1 MYYLM
6 NWPTFG
12 CCLVVKSYCLRTVQR
27 FQRWQLRE
35 ELACHSGHCH
45 HSSSVNQPV
54 FLLTLRSVPAR
65 QTLWSGLL
73 QWPAQAKENSVMKHT
88 YMLCKFCHRHHHSAS
103 RLRGHVCRIR
113 MENEQRKLTWKGQ
126 SNKYYQPV
134 RWPVLDT
141 GVVARL
147 SAAHL
152 GTSQWK
158 HSRLR
163 LLKRKRKKRTSHSA
177 QCGLYVRLP

>member
-1 MYYLM
+1 MHFLIQEFQVTQHSEILVVCSSSSSSSTTSMDFMYYLM

-113 MENEQRKLTWKGQ
+113 MENEQRKLTWKGA
-126 SNKYYQPV
+126 K
-134 RWPVLDT
+134 
-141 GVVARL
+141 
-147 SAAHL
+147 
-152 GTSQWK
+152 
-158 HSRLR
+158 
-163 LLKRKRKKRTSHSA
+163 
-177 QCGLYVRLP
+177 